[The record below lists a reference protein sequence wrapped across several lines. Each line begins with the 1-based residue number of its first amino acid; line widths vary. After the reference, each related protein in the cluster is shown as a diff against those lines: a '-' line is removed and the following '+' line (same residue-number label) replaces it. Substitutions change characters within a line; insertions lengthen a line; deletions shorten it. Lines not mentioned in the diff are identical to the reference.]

1 MLLKALASNTTCFIL
16 CICAL
21 NHSSTFGF
29 PEVPPLFRNLTIE
42 YLVFFPVT
50 VSWENFEPQTS
61 FFLEFGVCQLLSRT
75 SRGIYREL
83 GYFLARVSTA
93 SWTFRFQHFDRKERK
108 DPLEPDICP
117 PPPNPTHVHIHIQKE
132 DDKYKRQLTCPKVS
146 LLNQNQVGDSKN
158 RISTLKDTLN
168 APPFLPSDNIIKTEL
183 QEQGKRKGREREVEG
198 KGTELKRREE
208 KAVIGKE
215 KGGRE
220 ISPCL
225 VWWRCGFI

>member
-1 MLLKALASNTTCFIL
+1 MAIIQFKKLFTYIQVLWNHQILTFRFVKACFWNRLPPALNTQPEKSIIYTQSPGVLENSMLLKALASNTTCFIL

-93 SWTFRFQHFDRKERK
+93 SWTFRF
-108 DPLEPDICP
+108 
-117 PPPNPTHVHIHIQKE
+117 
-132 DDKYKRQLTCPKVS
+132 
-146 LLNQNQVGDSKN
+146 
-158 RISTLKDTLN
+158 
-168 APPFLPSDNIIKTEL
+168 
-183 QEQGKRKGREREVEG
+183 
-198 KGTELKRREE
+198 
-208 KAVIGKE
+208 
-215 KGGRE
+215 
-220 ISPCL
+220 
-225 VWWRCGFI
+225 